1 MRGLSS
7 TRRVLSRL
15 SVVAVTVI
23 MCICVLEIG
32 LRIIGRQPSNTSE
45 GIGEAYK
52 DFYRLKRNIEK
63 GIRWPS
69 YSYTIYTNS
78 FGFRDR
84 AVGQRDLDGKPLYV
98 FLGASEVFGN
108 GVEYDRTFVGVFA
121 EYARKMDIEVLNMA
135 IGGHYFLDQEI
146 LLKDFISETG
156 KTPAVVFHCVN
167 DLHIPKFDR
176 RNKNIVV
183 KDGYLLDKEG
193 WQMAYVRL
201 LVGNVSAAYCFFR
214 NAVRNLQAKW
224 TSYQTTDKLPE
235 FIQIY
240 SKENRMHKPE
250 TVAQF
255 ENYLMEFEAFCREKG
270 ITPVYV
276 YIPLSDSFRL
286 DDLLRGLGKD
296 PKEFD
301 TSYYE
306 KLMESYCAKR
316 GVKLVNLRPALKSYF
331 DQGKSLRFE
340 LDPHF
345 NEPANRVIGD
355 FLAES
360 VLGVQ
365 VTGGKAKDS

>member
-1 MRGLSS
+1 
-7 TRRVLSRL
+7 
-15 SVVAVTVI
+15 VTVVL
-23 MCICVLEIG
+23 CIGLLEIG
-32 LRIIGRQPSNTSE
+32 LRSIGRSPSNTSE

-52 DFYRLKRNIEK
+52 DFYRLKKNIEK

-84 AVGQRDLDGKPLYV
+84 AVGSRDLDGKPLYV

-108 GVEYDRTFVGVFA
+108 GVEYEKTFVGVFSQQA
-121 EYARKMDIEVLNMA
+121 ASKGIEVLNMA

-176 RNKNIVV
+176 RNESIVV
-183 KDGYLLDKEG
+183 KNGHLLDEQG
-193 WQMAYVRL
+193 WRMAYVRL
-201 LVGNVSAAYCFFR
+201 LVGDVSAAYCFFR
-214 NAVRNLQAKW
+214 NAARSLQAKW
-224 TSYQTTDKLPE
+224 TSYQAMDKSPE

-240 SKENRMHKPE
+240 SRENRMHKPE

-255 ENYLMEFEAFCREKG
+255 ENYLMEFEGFCREKG

-296 PKEFD
+296 PREFD

-316 GVKLVNLRPALKSYF
+316 GVKLVNLRPALKSLF

-355 FLAES
+355 YLAES
-360 VLGVQ
+360 VLGVR